1 MLRTILEI
9 DESERVGDEQVCRD
23 PAAEDREWR
32 EL

>member
-23 PAAEDREWR
+23 PAAEWR